1 MEEVD
6 VGKMRRL
13 GILEVREGGGRGGIR
28 HNEGDEKNGGVK
40 KEGGGEMNDQGTNE
54 EGKKRERIYALCPAY
69 YHRLRIS
76 LSLPDPHPMP
86 YTGPP
91 LPSVSPSTL
100 DEYQSTTFNAI
111 LNYMVGDTSVDLDA
125 DLVNFLVTKGLM
137 TVDGSGNGSIS
148 GAGYEFMLLGE
159 RGRIWGL
166 CREYLLGLTGP
177 SLCTAVLMLASMAT
191 ARKGRGCGID
201 KIPRDALQHMPVFKR
216 LGMVYFNKGERVW
229 YPTGAA
235 TEMGGGEG
243 DVKVDAAAALNLPDP
258 LGSSHLAIIVQTNF
272 SVVAYTTTALHVKM
286 MSLFVDPASFLFL
299 PNMVMGS
306 ITRESVKDAMAKGI
320 KASQIVGFLKGNMHP
335 CLRGESFPVPEN
347 RGGGGG
353 ENAYK

>member
-1 MEEVD
+1 
-6 VGKMRRL
+6 
-13 GILEVREGGGRGGIR
+13 
-28 HNEGDEKNGGVK
+28 
-40 KEGGGEMNDQGTNE
+40 
-54 EGKKRERIYALCPAY
+54 
-69 YHRLRIS
+69 
-76 LSLPDPHPMP
+76 MP

-347 RGGGGG
+347 VEDQIFLWGRELTRVTSKLAHRIQLASDEEYEAVAGYARKIGAMEVGGKEERVIYVEYGRAERIRMFRGKWRLRKQRERGGGGG